1 MKQSEQVVG
10 RLARKL
16 HECLAQEGI
25 QAELEVSEHEGTVAA
40 RTEVE
45 GKALRVIV
53 HVSDRDVLPSA
64 HGSLPR
70 EEARARL
77 LTAAVRPTLEQRSA
91 SGAESYQPERLGQKP
106 AQQEPE

>member
-1 MKQSEQVVG
+1 MKQSEQVIG

-25 QAELEVSEHEGTVAA
+25 EAELEVSDHEGTVAA
-40 RTEVE
+40 RKELE
-45 GKALRVIV
+45 GKTVRVIV
-53 HVSDRDVLPSA
+53 HVSDRELLPSA

-70 EEARARL
+70 EEAKARL

-91 SGAESYQPERLGQKP
+91 SGAEPQLAQRPGGKP
-106 AQQEPE
+106 SQEAE